1 MRGNFSIEP
10 IRCMVTNEI
19 KQNSNIYIAVS
30 ASIRKLEHIVSNP
43 MARMSAFGTQFP
55 TRIDD
60 FTSADISTA
69 DIVKL
74 R

>member
-43 MARMSAFGTQFP
+43 MARMSPFGTELP
-55 TRIDD
+55 SLSANLISVY
-60 FTSADISTA
+60 TSRADA
-69 DIVKL
+69 P
-74 R
+74 